1 MKENFQK
8 LDTDRDECLSQS
20 EFRQL
25 LSQMDIVLNDRGIST
40 CLPLRLQI
48 WHTFSIEMHKMEGFD
63 TLI

>member
-25 LSQMDIVLNDRGIST
+25 LSKMDIVLNDKGTTARS
-40 CLPLRLQI
+40 PSR
-48 WHTFSIEMHKMEGFD
+48 
-63 TLI
+63 

>member
-25 LSQMDIVLNDRGIST
+25 LGQMNIVLNDIGMTARS
-40 CLPLRLQI
+40 PSR
-48 WHTFSIEMHKMEGFD
+48 
-63 TLI
+63 